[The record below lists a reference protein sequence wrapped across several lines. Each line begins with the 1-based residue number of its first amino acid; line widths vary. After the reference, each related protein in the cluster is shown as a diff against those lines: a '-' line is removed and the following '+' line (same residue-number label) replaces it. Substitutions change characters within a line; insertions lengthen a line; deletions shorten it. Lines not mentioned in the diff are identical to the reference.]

1 MTTGK
6 LALNAVIDGVYDTLN
21 VTAFTDLSTA
31 GVHNDVPQDTG
42 FPVTWLA
49 PGDPPEDPFDT
60 FGKIGA
66 ICHLDLNIY
75 SQYEGDKE
83 ALAIA
88 AKATQ
93 LLHHV
98 APSVTGFTVINLIRE
113 PLRWTYLDIDGV
125 ATRHLVAPF
134 AIQVLES

>member
-6 LALNAVIDGVYDTLN
+6 VALNTVLDGVYDTLN
-21 VTAFTDLSTA
+21 VAAYTDLSTA
-31 GVHNDVPQDTG
+31 GIFNDVPQDTG
-42 FPVTWLA
+42 FPVTWIA
-49 PGDPPEDPFDT
+49 PGEPPEEPFDT

-66 ICHLDLNIY
+66 VCRLNLNIY

-83 ALAIA
+83 AIAIVNM
-88 AKATQ
+88 ATQ

-98 APSVTGFTVINLIRE
+98 SVSLTGFTAINLVRE
-113 PLRWTYLDIDGV
+113 PLRWNYLDIDGV
-125 ATRHLVAPF
+125 ATRHLIAPF

>member
-1 MTTGK
+1 VTTGK
-6 LALNAVIDGVYDTLN
+6 VALNAVIDGVYDALN
-21 VTAFTDLSTA
+21 VTAFTDLSA
-31 GVHNDVPQDTG
+31 VFNDVEQPTT
-42 FPVTWLA
+42 FPVTWIT
-49 PGDPPEDPFDT
+49 PGEPPEEPFDT

-83 ALAIA
+83 AITIA
-88 AKATQ
+88 DKATE

-98 APSVTGFTVINLIRE
+98 GVSLVGDFTVINLVRE
-113 PLRWTYLDIDGV
+113 PIRWAYIDIDGV
-125 ATRHLVAPF
+125 ATRHLITPF